1 MRQNKEEK
9 IISLVEEYFGGN
21 IRDAIALFLE
31 HEGGSHIYKAEYESK
46 EKNRTQELEIEVWES
61 TSDYGDD
68 YIGLFSRQKGS
79 EYNNYTVERIYQKA
93 TFGPRK
99 ILIGDVLNF
108 NDRLLKK
115 HLSNN
120 EGNMEVWK
128 EALRR
133 KQKLNNALGEY
144 IEKYAQKKR
153 SLLYA
158 PMGSLVHHEVKKISK
173 DLATIIDA
181 YGVVD
186 YETYQNLTEL
196 YTLRQKYDDKLPEN
210 KQVKAKR
217 YE

>member
-1 MRQNKEEK
+1 MTQNKEEK
-9 IISLVEEYFGGN
+9 IISLVEEYFDGS
-21 IRDAIALFLE
+21 ISDAIALLLE
-31 HEGGSHIYKAEYESK
+31 NKGESHIYKAEYESK
-46 EKNRTQELEIEVWES
+46 EKNRTQELEIEIWES

-79 EYNNYTVERIYQKA
+79 KYDNYSVERVYQKP
-93 TFGPRK
+93 TFGPRR

-108 NDRLLKK
+108 NERLLKK

-128 EALRR
+128 ASLR
-133 KQKLNNALGEY
+133 KQQKLNIALGEY

-158 PMGSLVHHEVKKISK
+158 PMDFLVHHEVKRITK
-173 DLATIIDA
+173 DLATIVDA
-181 YGVVD
+181 YGIVD

-196 YTLRQKYDDKLPEN
+196 YTLRQKYDDKLPET
-210 KQVKAKR
+210 KDIKIKR

>member
-1 MRQNKEEK
+1 MKQNKEEK
-9 IISLVEEYFGGN
+9 IISLVEEYFDGS
-21 IRDAIALFLE
+21 ISDAITLFLE
-31 HEGGSHIYKAEYESK
+31 HEDWSPIYKAEYESK
-46 EKNRTQELEIEVWES
+46 EKNRTQELEIAVWES
-61 TSDYGDD
+61 TSDYGYD
-68 YIGLFSRQKGS
+68 YIGLFSRQKDR
-79 EYNNYTVERIYQKA
+79 EYNNYMVERIYQKA
-93 TFGPRK
+93 YFEPRK

-108 NDRLLKK
+108 NDILLKT

-120 EGNMEVWK
+120 KGNMEVCK

-133 KQKLNNALGEY
+133 NQKLNNALGEY

-158 PMGSLVHHEVKKISK
+158 PMDSLVHHEVKKISK
-173 DLATIIDA
+173 DLATIVDA

-210 KQVKAKR
+210 KQVKTKR

>member
-1 MRQNKEEK
+1 MKQNKEEK
-9 IISLVEEYFGGN
+9 IISLVEEYFDGS
-21 IRDAIALFLE
+21 ISDAIALFSE
-31 HEGGSHIYKAEYESK
+31 NKGDTHIYKAEYESK

-68 YIGLFSRQKGS
+68 YIGLFSRQKDR
-79 EYNNYTVERIYQKA
+79 EYNNYMVERIYQKG
-93 TFGPRK
+93 TFGPRR

-108 NDRLLKK
+108 NDILLKK

-120 EGNMEVWK
+120 EGNMEVCR

-153 SLLYA
+153 SLLYS
-158 PMGSLVHHEVKKISK
+158 PMSSLVHHEVKKISK
-173 DLATIIDA
+173 DLATIVDA

-210 KQVKAKR
+210 KQVKTKR

>member
-1 MRQNKEEK
+1 MTQNKEEK
-9 IISLVEEYFGGN
+9 IISLVGEYFDGS
-21 IRDAIALFLE
+21 ISDAIALFLE
-31 HEGGSHIYKAEYESK
+31 NKGESHIYKAEYESK
-46 EKNRTQELEIEVWES
+46 EKNRTQELEIEIWES

-79 EYNNYTVERIYQKA
+79 KYDNYSVERIYQKP
-93 TFGPRK
+93 TFGPRR

-108 NDRLLKK
+108 NDQLLKK

-128 EALRR
+128 ASLR
-133 KQKLNNALGEY
+133 KQQKLNIALGEY

-153 SLLYA
+153 SLLNA
-158 PMGSLVHHEVKKISK
+158 PMDFLVHHEVKRITK
-173 DLATIIDA
+173 DLATIVDA
-181 YGVVD
+181 YGIVD

-196 YTLRQKYDDKLPEN
+196 YTLRQKYDDKLPET
-210 KQVKAKR
+210 KDIKIKR

>member
-1 MRQNKEEK
+1 MKQNKEEK
-9 IISLVEEYFGGN
+9 IISLVEEYFGGS
-21 IRDAIALFLE
+21 ISDAIALFQKND
-31 HEGGSHIYKAEYESK
+31 SWSYIYKAEYESK
-46 EKNRTQELEIEVWES
+46 EKNRTQELEIEIWES

-68 YIGLFSRQKGS
+68 YIGLFSREKGS
-79 EYNNYTVERIYQKA
+79 EYDNYIVVRSYQKA

-128 EALRR
+128 EALR
-133 KQKLNNALGEY
+133 KQQKLNNALGEY

-153 SLLYA
+153 SLLYS

-173 DLATIIDA
+173 DFAAIVDA

-196 YTLRQKYDDKLPEN
+196 YTLRQKYDDKLPKN
-210 KQVKAKR
+210 TQVKAKR

>member
-1 MRQNKEEK
+1 MKQNKEEK
-9 IISLVEEYFGGN
+9 IISLVEEYFGGS
-21 IRDAIALFLE
+21 ISDAIALFQKND
-31 HEGGSHIYKAEYESK
+31 SWSYIYKAEYESK
-46 EKNRTQELEIEVWES
+46 EKNRTQELEIEIWEA

-68 YIGLFSRQKGS
+68 YIGLFSREKGS
-79 EYNNYTVERIYQKA
+79 EYDNYIVVRSYQKA

-128 EALRR
+128 EALR
-133 KQKLNNALGEY
+133 KQQKLNNALGEY

-153 SLLYA
+153 SLLYS

-173 DLATIIDA
+173 DFAAIVDA

-210 KQVKAKR
+210 NRVKAKR

>member
-1 MRQNKEEK
+1 MKQNKEEK
-9 IISLVEEYFGGN
+9 IISLVEEYFGGS
-21 IRDAIALFLE
+21 ISDAIALFQKND
-31 HEGGSHIYKAEYESK
+31 SWSYIYKAEYESK
-46 EKNRTQELEIEVWES
+46 EKNRTQELEIEIWEA

-68 YIGLFSRQKGS
+68 YIGLFSREKGS
-79 EYNNYTVERIYQKA
+79 EYDNYIVVRSYQKA

-128 EALRR
+128 EALR
-133 KQKLNNALGEY
+133 KQQKLNNALGEY

-153 SLLYA
+153 SLLYS
-158 PMGSLVHHEVKKISK
+158 PMDSLVHHEVKKISK
-173 DLATIIDA
+173 DFAAIVDA